1 VDRLDTL
8 HVVGLTGEGE
18 VPLLRTLTGRET
30 IVLPGVTVP
39 ELGDARELL
48 SVHRLFQKLGYE
60 ARELVAMSR
69 YGIPNGSG
77 GRSSLLMAPLLTRR
91 ELGAASVPGLAIHE
105 IAIARAVGWL
115 REQKAR
121 GARVDPRVWI
131 GLLLVE
137 RQFPPWARERL
148 RVTLADLRRRAFA
161 GTAFEAPVRRVPR
174 ESARGA

>member
-1 VDRLDTL
+1 MDRLDTL

-18 VPLLRTLTGRET
+18 VALLRTLTGHET
-30 IVLPGVTVP
+30 IVLPGITVSQ
-39 ELGDARELL
+39 LGDGRELQ
-48 SVHRLFQKLGYE
+48 SVNRLLAKLGYE

-77 GRSSLLMAPLLTRR
+77 GRSSLLMAPVLTRR
-91 ELGAASVPGLAIHE
+91 GIEAASVPGLALHE
-105 IAIARAVGWL
+105 IAIARAAGWL

-121 GARVDPRVWI
+121 GARVDPRVWA

-137 RQFPPWARERL
+137 RHFPAWARERL
-148 RVTLADLRRRAFA
+148 HVTLAALRRRAFA
-161 GTAFEAPVRRVPR
+161 GTVVDEPVPKAPR